1 MKEHLRS
8 FHEENADLTGHIRAA
23 LATACGL
30 LYPRRCVNCQMTLA
44 ADSVVSPGTRPCFC
58 SGCWRAIHTLRP
70 PQCSRCGYPFA
81 APHGPD
87 LLCQACRE
95 QPPAFRKARAWA
107 TYRTHS
113 DAPQPL
119 RDTLLRFKYAGDLRA
134 GKALASL
141 AAKHFPL
148 ADEQYDYLVPV
159 PLHIRRLRWRGF
171 NQSVLLARR
180 VAQRI
185 GTPIIPWMLRRVR
198 QTPTQT
204 KLTRAER
211 RANVRDAFQT
221 DASVALRDRR
231 ILLVDDVYTS
241 GATVE
246 ECTRTLYQSGVRSV
260 DVFTLVRVI
269 QA

>member
-1 MKEHLRS
+1 MNISARS
-8 FHEENADLTGHIRAA
+8 TRCMQDLTGHIRAA

-30 LYPRRCVNCQMTLA
+30 LYPRRCVNCQVLLA
-44 ADSVVSPGTRPCFC
+44 ADSVAGLGTRPFFC
-58 SGCWRAIHTLRP
+58 SGCRRMIHALRS
-70 PQCSRCGYPFA
+70 PQCSWCGYPFA
-81 APHGPD
+81 TQHNLDSP
-87 LLCQACRE
+87 CQACRE

-119 RDTLLRFKYAGDLRA
+119 RDSLLRFKYAGDLRA
-134 GKALASL
+134 GKALAAL
-141 AAKHFPL
+141 AAQHFPL
-148 ADEQYDYLVPV
+148 SDEQYDCLVPV

-171 NQSVLLARR
+171 NQSVLLARA

-185 GTPIIPWMLRRVR
+185 GTLMTPWLLRRVR
-198 QTPTQT
+198 QTSTQI

-211 RANVRDAFQT
+211 RANVRGAFRAE
-221 DASVALRDRR
+221 ASTAIKDRH

-246 ECTRTLYQSGVRSV
+246 ECTRTLYQSGARSV